1 MARLILTT
9 CGTSL
14 LTNGVDNQLRTIL
27 STYANAKENEIS
39 SGDLQKLRLHID
51 QRTTTILNEPSKS
64 NIKKMSA
71 ELNGLLTWQNN
82 NPKLDNIPDIHILL
96 ATDTFLG
103 NATAKIIKA
112 FLENQKETVILLDDN
127 KDLKTSSLLEFRTAL
142 SELSKKLI
150 EIITN
155 YKTEGYK
162 IYFNLTG
169 GFKSLNGF
177 LQAVGTLYADKVF
190 YLFEGAQELLY
201 IPKLPIELH
210 AKEAVEK
217 NLTAIRR
224 LEQKLPIIKEQQQQI
239 PELFLFDIGD
249 GDVGLSEWGELIW
262 NQYKNELYLS
272 LQDSI
277 SEKIIF
283 ADSFTPSVK
292 DLPSQL
298 IQDVNK
304 KVAML
309 AAYAESDCKNAL
321 QSLDPKPLQGSD
333 YKERNLWECDL
344 DGNHRIFMTKLENN
358 HFRLEQVGDALH
370 STSKK
375 V

>member
-1 MARLILTT
+1 KHIEQRK
-9 CGTSL
+9 
-14 LTNGVDNQLRTIL
+14 QKIL
-27 STYANAKENEIS
+27 SGLPKT
-39 SGDLQKLRLHID
+39 D
-51 QRTTTILNEPSKS
+51 
-64 NIKKMSA
+64 IKKMSA
-71 ELNGLLTWQNN
+71 ELNSLLTWQNS
-82 NPKLDNIPDIHILL
+82 NPKLDHIPDIHILL
-96 ATDTFLG
+96 ATDTFLS
-103 NATAKIIKA
+103 NATANIIKA

-127 KDLKTSSLLEFRTAL
+127 KDLKTSSLLAFRTAL
-142 SELSKKLI
+142 SELSRKLI
-150 EIITN
+150 EIITA
-155 YKTEGYK
+155 YKAEGYE
-162 IYFNLTG
+162 IHFNLTG

-224 LEQKLPIIKEQQQQI
+224 LEQKLSITKEQQQQI

-249 GDVGLSEWGELIW
+249 ENVGLSEWGELIW
-262 NQYKNELYLS
+262 NQYKNEIYLS
-272 LQDSI
+272 LRDSI

-283 ADSFTPSVK
+283 ADSFEPSVK
-292 DLPSQL
+292 GLSSQL

-304 KVAML
+304 KVTML
-309 AAYAESDCKNAL
+309 AAYTESDCKNNL
-321 QSLDPKPLQGSD
+321 KSLDVKPLQGTD

-344 DGNHRIFMTKLENN
+344 DGNHRIFMTKQENN
-358 HFRLEQVGDALH
+358 RFRLEKVGDALH
-370 STSKK
+370 STRKK